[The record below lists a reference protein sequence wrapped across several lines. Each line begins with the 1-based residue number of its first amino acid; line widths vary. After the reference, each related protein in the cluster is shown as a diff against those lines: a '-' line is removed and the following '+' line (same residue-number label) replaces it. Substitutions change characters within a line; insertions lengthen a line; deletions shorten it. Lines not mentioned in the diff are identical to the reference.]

1 MFEVRVTCIGG
12 DNIDESLTDLI
23 WTMVRKF

>member
-1 MFEVRVTCIGG
+1 MFEVNVTYIGG